1 MKSLKAA
8 AVMWYVLIDIKSRFF
23 FICKYQSVSRHHYDI
38 ITTVFTHWAKQTST
52 SKLIFM
58 YIKLEEWRF
67 KWFRFDQTYKWQKNS
82 FNSIRTKDKKRRN
95 KELQKHFLFLVRKT
109 GWLTVFPRNIQLS
122 YLLWICFSIFK
133 TKLKEELK
141 FPTRWFCTI
150 KKKKISV
157 FIYFHKYF
165 VSGQKILSLNC
176 EWRLVHWTE
185 HGQKI

>member
-52 SKLIFM
+52 GELIFM

-95 KELQKHFLFLVRKT
+95 KELQKHFFFGQKNWLVDGFSKKYSVVISFLDLFQYFENKVKGGT
-109 GWLTVFPRNIQLS
+109 EVS
-122 YLLWICFSIFK
+122 YKMILYN
-133 TKLKEELK
+133 
-141 FPTRWFCTI
+141 
-150 KKKKISV
+150 KKKKNQCFYI
-157 FIYFHKYF
+157 FP
-165 VSGQKILSLNC
+165 
-176 EWRLVHWTE
+176 
-185 HGQKI
+185 